1 MRAREEPRRME
12 RIRKHKLGQHGH
24 GLLAPVVV
32 LGLCEEIVYKE
43 GRLELCVPTWRTEWP
58 SCLGLN
64 PVFPRCSKTVF
75 EAGPG
80 LEAASSTQ
88 PADKQ
93 RDGITFAVGL
103 GRLLGWEAS
112 EVTEGQA
119 RGTHQRRRPR
129 GHRRQQQNELADEE
143 SLAAHLSVL
152 RAVQF
157 SLSKCREAPVPL
169 PAKTPIAP
177 PPPALRHRHPSSEGG
192 RARAG
197 RGRP

>member
-1 MRAREEPRRME
+1 M
-12 RIRKHKLGQHGH
+12 
-24 GLLAPVVV
+24 
-32 LGLCEEIVYKE
+32 
-43 GRLELCVPTWRTEWP
+43 PTWRTEWP
-58 SCLGLN
+58 RCLGLN

-93 RDGITFAVGL
+93 RAGITLAVGL

-129 GHRRQQQNELADEE
+129 GHRRQQQNELADEA
-143 SLAAHLSVL
+143 SSRTKFGCPPFSSPVLFCSVSANAGSSCSAACQDAH
-152 RAVQF
+152 RA
-157 SLSKCREAPVPL
+157 APSCV
-169 PAKTPIAP
+169 TAP
-177 PPPALRHRHPSSEGG
+177 PSLFGG
-192 RARAG
+192 RPCSSWTWSAVSPNVRTGG
-197 RGRP
+197 RRPRCKGKLRLRGFVVCV

>member
-1 MRAREEPRRME
+1 M
-12 RIRKHKLGQHGH
+12 
-24 GLLAPVVV
+24 
-32 LGLCEEIVYKE
+32 
-43 GRLELCVPTWRTEWP
+43 PTWRTEWP

-88 PADKQ
+88 PADK
-93 RDGITFAVGL
+93 RRAGSTFAVDWVPQ
-103 GRLLGWEAS
+103 LGWEAS

-119 RGTHQRRRPR
+119 RGTH
-129 GHRRQQQNELADEE
+129 GDAGSKHRRATANELADEAVKK
-143 SLAAHLSVL
+143 SFWLPTFQFSG
-152 RAVQF
+152 AVQF

-177 PPPALRHRHPSSEGG
+177 PPPALRRRHPSSEGG